1 MDGSHY
7 QIIAA
12 TLSGERPIDEH
23 THTSLAV
30 LMERLEDIKSHG
42 GLFAGVEF
50 SGHAQGLRQRCEPLP
65 VG

>member
-12 TLSGERPIDEH
+12 TLSGQRPVDEH

-30 LMERLEDIKSHG
+30 LTERLECVKSHG
-42 GLFAGVEF
+42 GLFAGVQF
-50 SGHAQGLRQRCEPLP
+50 SPQMKRLRQRCEPLP